1 MTDNEM
7 PPQCRAQLVLGDSG
21 PYRCTLVENHAVQ
34 HQDSESDR
42 WDIEYADEP
51 GVSPQAA
58 PVDIRVRPAQ
68 YQLTALTARVG
79 LLEAAWTVGGEPL
92 SERLDRVFMA
102 LRMDASRLH
111 TRLNE
116 LERRLNPVCGHR
128 DPSSG
133 RVCQKA
139 PDHYGE
145 VHRDMTSERD
155 GLAWTTGHSSEE
167 HRAGQEPTVIA
178 TQTDGRQVMS
188 DGSVRDPELERVTR
202 VADGACALDCDATA
216 QPPENEAVL
225 IDPVELGKLREAAGV
240 DNWEGYGH
248 AMQIMREGSND

>member
-1 MTDNEM
+1 MMDNETL
-7 PPQCRAQLVLGDSG
+7 PQCRAQLVLDDNDS
-21 PYRCTLVENHAVQ
+21 YRCTLVENHAAM
-34 HQDSESDR
+34 HRDMDGDS
-42 WDIEYADEP
+42 WDITYVDEP
-51 GVSPQAA
+51 GVSPQAI
-58 PVDIRVRPAQ
+58 PVDIRVRPVQ
-68 YQLTALTARVG
+68 DQMTALTARVG

-139 PDHYGE
+139 PGHYGE

-155 GLAWTTGHSSEE
+155 GLAWTTGHSSAE
-167 HRAGQEPTVIA
+167 HRAGQEPTVLA
-178 TQTDGRQVMS
+178 TQMDGHQVMS
-188 DGSVRDPELERVTR
+188 DGSVRGPAE
-202 VADGACALDCDATA
+202 
-216 QPPENEAVL
+216 PEAVL
-225 IDPVELGKLREAAGV
+225 IDPVELGKLREASERLSALEAAGV
-240 DNWEGYGH
+240 DNWEGHGH
-248 AMQIMREGSND
+248 AMQIMRERSND